1 MIRNYIKIAL
11 RNMTKHSAYSVINI
25 AGLSVGLTAF
35 ILIALWIQHELS
47 YDRFHERS
55 SQLYRIIENQ
65 YYANNELFPVAVT
78 PAPLGP
84 YLKENF
90 PEIENATRTS
100 EARFLFQY
108 GEVKFNELGYMVDP
122 AFFEMFSLNL
132 IKGDKKTLLSKLENI
147 VISESLAK
155 KYFHDVD
162 PLGEVFKINN
172 NDFAVTGVFRDFP
185 ENSHMKFDYI
195 LPFELFV
202 KFGWDSLK
210 RWDRNGYYTYAQLR
224 KDAEAETVN
233 SKIKDVI
240 NRYVEGSGRTEI
252 YLQPLSSIH
261 LHSKFTADIGGHGD
275 IQYIYIFSAVAAF
288 VLIIACINFMNLST
302 ARSTRRSKEV
312 GIRKVVGAARTQ
324 LIRQFLMESI
334 MFVLISLLVALV
346 LAQLLLPSFNEIS
359 GKVLELSF
367 ESTQLWIIL
376 SCIMIV
382 TSVISGSYP
391 ALFMSSFK
399 PVTTLK
405 GALRSG
411 KGAVIFRKVL
421 VITQFTITV
430 LLISGTIIVYH
441 QLTFIRNKKLGFE
454 KNNVISFRVSD
465 EISKNLEPF
474 KNELLSASGVGGVTY
489 TSNSLTYVGT
499 SGGGMEWEGKDP
511 DVDILFHFLA
521 VDYDFIKTFNIE
533 MFDGRNFSREMA
545 TDSSAIILNEEAI
558 RQMGLENPV
567 DKKVKWDDQL
577 TIIGVVKD
585 FHFKSVHEKIEPLV
599 IMVAANRYNRVY
611 VKLNSGDL
619 TAAVGA
625 VNDVYKKFSPDR
637 PFDYTFLNDDFDRLY
652 RAEQRTGTIFNY
664 FAWIAIFISCLG
676 LFGLVMFTI
685 EQRVKEIGI
694 RKVLGAS
701 VSNLF
706 SLISSD
712 FIRLIIISNV
722 IAIPVAWYAMNK
734 WLDSFAY
741 RITIH
746 WATFVIAAV
755 ASILIAWLTMSY
767 QSIKAAIANPVNS
780 LRNE

>member
-1 MIRNYIKIAL
+1 
-11 RNMTKHSAYSVINI
+11 
-25 AGLSVGLTAF
+25 
-35 ILIALWIQHELS
+35 
-47 YDRFHERS
+47 
-55 SQLYRIIENQ
+55 
-65 YYANNELFPVAVT
+65 
-78 PAPLGP
+78 
-84 YLKENF
+84 
-90 PEIENATRTS
+90 
-100 EARFLFQY
+100 
-108 GEVKFNELGYMVDP
+108 
-122 AFFEMFSLNL
+122 
-132 IKGDKKTLLSKLENI
+132 
-147 VISESLAK
+147 
-155 KYFHDVD
+155 
-162 PLGEVFKINN
+162 
-172 NDFAVTGVFRDFP
+172 
-185 ENSHMKFDYI
+185 
-195 LPFELFV
+195 
-202 KFGWDSLK
+202 
-210 RWDRNGYYTYAQLR
+210 
-224 KDAEAETVN
+224 
-233 SKIKDVI
+233 
-240 NRYVEGSGRTEI
+240 
-252 YLQPLSSIH
+252 
-261 LHSKFTADIGGHGD
+261 
-275 IQYIYIFSAVAAF
+275 
-288 VLIIACINFMNLST
+288 MNLST

-405 GALRSG
+405 GTLRSG

-465 EISKNLEPF
+465 EIQKNLETF
-474 KNELLSASGVGGVTY
+474 KNELLSASGVSGVTY
-489 TSNSLTYVGT
+489 TSNNLTYVGS

-511 DVDILFHFLA
+511 EVDILFHFLA

-533 MFDGRNFSREMA
+533 MIDGRNFSREMA
-545 TDSSAIILNEEAI
+545 TDSAAIILNEEAI

-567 DKKVKWDDQL
+567 DKKVTWDDPL

-599 IMVAANRYNRVY
+599 IMVVADRYNRVY
-611 VKLNSGDL
+611 VKLNAGDL
-619 TAAVGA
+619 TGAVGS
-625 VNDVYKKFSPDR
+625 VKDVYKKFSPDR
-637 PFDYTFLNDDFDRLY
+637 PFDYTFLNEDFDKLY

-664 FAWIAIFISCLG
+664 FAGIAIFISCLG

-746 WATFVIAAV
+746 WATFAIAAV

>member
-55 SQLYRIIENQ
+55 SQLYRVVENQ

-84 YLKENF
+84 YLKQNF

-100 EARFLFQY
+100 EARFLFQH
-108 GEVKFNELGYMVDP
+108 EDLKFNELGYMVDP
-122 AFFEMFSLNL
+122 AFFEMFSLE
-132 IKGDKKTLLSKLENI
+132 IVKGDQKTLLSNLDNI
-147 VISESLAK
+147 VISESLEK
-155 KYFHDVD
+155 KYFQGND
-162 PLGEVFKINN
+162 PLGKVFRINN

-195 LPFELFV
+195 LPFEVFV

-210 RWDRNGYYTYAQLR
+210 NWNMNGYYTYAQLR
-224 KDAEAETVN
+224 KDADVEKAN

-240 NRYVEGSGRTEI
+240 NKHVEESKTEI

-359 GKVLELSF
+359 GKVLKLSF

-411 KGAVIFRKVL
+411 KGAVIFRKAL

-454 KNNVISFRVSD
+454 KNNVISLRLNE
-465 EISKNLEPF
+465 EIQKNREAF
-474 KNELLSASGVGGVTY
+474 KNELLSGSGVSGVTY
-489 TSNSLTYVGT
+489 TSNSLTYVGN
-499 SGGGMEWEGKDP
+499 SGGGMEWEGKNP
-511 DVDILFHFLA
+511 EVDILFHFLA

-533 MFDGRNFSREMA
+533 MVDGRNFSREIA
-545 TDSSAIILNEEAI
+545 SDSAAIILNEEAI
-558 RQMGLENPV
+558 RQMGFENPV
-567 DKKVKWDDQL
+567 DRKVTWDDPL

-585 FHFKSVHEKIEPLV
+585 FHFKSVHEKIEPLA
-599 IMVAANRYNRVY
+599 IMVVASRYNWIY
-611 VKLNSGDL
+611 VKLDAGDP
-619 TAAVGA
+619 TGA
-625 VNDVYKKFSPDR
+625 MSSVKDVYKKFSPDR
-637 PFDYTFLNDDFDRLY
+637 PFDYTFLNEDFDKLY
-652 RAEQRTGTIFNY
+652 RAEERTGTIFNY
-664 FAWIAIFISCLG
+664 FAGIAIFISCLG

-706 SLISSD
+706 SLISAD

-734 WLDSFAY
+734 WLDTFAY
-741 RITIH
+741 KVTIH
-746 WATFVIAAV
+746 WATFAIAAV
-755 ASILIAWLTMSY
+755 VSILIAWLTMSY

>member
-1 MIRNYIKIAL
+1 MIRNYVKIAI

-90 PEIENATRTS
+90 PEIENTTRTS
-100 EARFLFQY
+100 EARFLFQH
-108 GEVKFNELGYMVDP
+108 GDLKFNELGYMVDP
-122 AFFEMFSLNL
+122 SFFEMFSLD
-132 IKGDKKTLLSKLENI
+132 IVKGDQKTLLSNLDNI
-147 VISESLAK
+147 VISESLEK
-155 KYFHDVD
+155 KYFQGKD
-162 PLGEVFKINN
+162 PLGEVFRINN

-195 LPFELFV
+195 LPFEVYV
-202 KFGWDSLK
+202 KFGLDSLK
-210 RWDRNGYYTYAQLR
+210 TWNMNGYYTYAQLR
-224 KDAEAETVN
+224 KDAEVEKVN
-233 SKIKDVI
+233 SNIKGVI
-240 NRYVEGSGRTEI
+240 NKHVEDSKTEI
-252 YLQPLSSIH
+252 YLQPVSSIH

-359 GKVLELSF
+359 GKSLELSF
-367 ESTQLWIIL
+367 DSTQLWIIL
-376 SCIMIV
+376 SCVMIV

-405 GALRSG
+405 GTLRSG

-465 EISKNLEPF
+465 EIQKNLETF
-474 KNELLSASGVGGVTY
+474 KNELLSASGVSGVTY
-489 TSNSLTYVGT
+489 TSNNLTYVGS

-511 DVDILFHFLA
+511 EVDILFHFLA

-533 MFDGRNFSREMA
+533 MIDGRNFSREMA
-545 TDSSAIILNEEAI
+545 TDSAAIILNEEAI

-567 DKKVKWDDQL
+567 DKKVTWDDPL

-599 IMVAANRYNRVY
+599 IKVVANYYNRVY
-611 VKLNSGDL
+611 LKLNAGDL
-619 TAAVGA
+619 TGAVGS
-625 VNDVYKKFSPDR
+625 VKDVYKKFSPDR
-637 PFDYTFLNDDFDRLY
+637 PFDYTFLNEDFDKLY

-722 IAIPVAWYAMNK
+722 IAIPVAWYAMNQ

-741 RITIH
+741 RINIH
-746 WATFVIAAV
+746 WATFAVAAV

-767 QSIKAAIANPVNS
+767 QSIKAAVANPVNS

>member
-55 SQLYRIIENQ
+55 SQLYRIIEHQ

-108 GEVKFNELGYMVDP
+108 GDLKFNELGYMVDP
-122 AFFEMFSLNL
+122 SFFEMFSLD
-132 IKGDKKTLLSKLENI
+132 IVKGDQKTLLSNLDNI
-147 VISESLAK
+147 VISESLEK
-155 KYFHDVD
+155 KYFQGND
-162 PLGEVFKINN
+162 PLGKVFRINN
-172 NDFAVTGVFRDFP
+172 TDFAVTGVFRDFP

-210 RWDRNGYYTYAQLR
+210 HWDWNGYYTYAQLR
-224 KDAEAETVN
+224 KDAEVETVN
-233 SKIKDVI
+233 SKIKDII
-240 NRYVEGSGRTEI
+240 NKYVEASGRTEI

-288 VLIIACINFMNLST
+288 VLTIACINFMNLST

-376 SCIMIV
+376 SCVMIV

-405 GALRSG
+405 GTLRSG
-411 KGAVIFRKVL
+411 KGAIIFRKVL

-465 EISKNLEPF
+465 EIRKNLEPF

-521 VDYDFIKTFNIE
+521 ADYDFIKTFNIE

-545 TDSSAIILNEEAI
+545 TDSAAIILNEEAI

-567 DKKVKWDDQL
+567 DKKVKWDDPL
-577 TIIGVVKD
+577 TIIGIVKD
-585 FHFKSVHEKIEPLV
+585 FHFKSIHEKIEPLV
-599 IMVAANRYNRVY
+599 IMVAANRYNWVY

-619 TAAVGA
+619 TGAVGA
-625 VNDVYKKFSPDR
+625 VKDAYKKFSPDR
-637 PFDYTFLNDDFDRLY
+637 PFDYTFLNEDFDKLY

-734 WLDSFAY
+734 WLDTFAY
-741 RITIH
+741 KITIH
-746 WATFVIAAV
+746 WATFALAAA

-767 QSIKAAIANPVNS
+767 QSVKAAVANPVNS